1 MSENKPGIVDVE
13 FLRSCPQRLAIHR
26 MRHGQSLIVE
36 QYARLR
42 ARGWI
47 NGGIDVLASSRELLF
62 VDVTLTNA
70 GRRALGITVQGED
83 DADQHA

>member
-1 MSENKPGIVDVE
+1 MSENKPNIFDVG
-13 FLRSCPQRLAIHR
+13 FLRSCPQRLAIYR
-26 MRHGQSLIVE
+26 MRRGQSLIGE
-36 QYARLR
+36 RYASLR

-47 NGGIDVLASSRELLF
+47 NGRIDVLASSRELLF